1 VVGWQVTTAVSPA
14 EEHDQRT
21 AVVAADLLA
30 GGPPIRRGDVDHD
43 HIGRWS
49 VDQLDGRV
57 DHGDVA
63 ILGVQGEQLGAQSHV
78 RVQEGNPLR
87 HVGSRHL

>member
-1 VVGWQVTTAVSPA
+1 MDKGWVSSFRLWSGGRSRPLSPLA

-30 GGPPIRRGDVDHD
+30 GGPPVRRGDVDHD

-49 VDQLDGRV
+49 VDQLDGRA

-63 ILGVQGEQLGAQSHV
+63 MLAVQGEQLVA
-78 RVQEGNPLR
+78 
-87 HVGSRHL
+87 